1 MAGLRE
7 TWWLWARPLVLQIAL
22 CALGAI
28 CIVPSRV
35 SADAAPASQQNA
47 LARALFEEGVALADK
62 SDWVGAADRFSR
74 AYSLKPTSGIAFNWA
89 SVLIELG
96 HLLHA
101 QELLLGVS
109 RDSAADTQ
117 IRADSATMLDALSR
131 RIAHLKV
138 HVVDQRDAQ
147 STIEV
152 DNLAW
157 PRAAWDIASPIDPGA
172 HTVVLK
178 HGTSEAARV
187 DLTLNEGEARELVL
201 EGEQAPAPVVV
212 APVLPSKPIDSPTK
226 KPLYKN
232 WMLWAGVGAVV
243 VGGVVAAAVLAK
255 GKDPKEASPVMGN
268 TMPGV
273 LRW

>member
-1 MAGLRE
+1 MRA
-7 TWWLWARPLVLQIAL
+7 Q
-22 CALGAI
+22 
-28 CIVPSRV
+28 
-35 SADAAPASQQNA
+35 AAEASQQNA
-47 LARALFEEGVALADK
+47 LARALFEEGVAHADR

-89 SVLIELG
+89 SVLIEAG

-117 IRADSATMLDALSR
+117 LRADSATMLDALTR

-138 HVVDQRDAQ
+138 HVKDAGDAR
-147 STIEV
+147 TTLEIDDHV
-152 DNLAW
+152 W

-172 HTVVLK
+172 HTLVLK
-178 HGTSEAARV
+178 TGARESARV
-187 DLTLNEGEARELVL
+187 ELTLRDGEARELLL
-201 EGEQAPAPVVV
+201 ESEQTAAPLVALPVSSSQ
-212 APVLPSKPIDSPTK
+212 PTDTSPK

-243 VGGVVAAAVLAK
+243 VGGVILTAVLAK
-255 GKDPKEASPVMGN
+255 GKDSKDESPVTGN
-268 TMPGV
+268 ATPGV